1 MKIQISEH
9 FTYGK
14 LFRFTISPILMMV
27 FTSLYGIV
35 DGFFV
40 SNYVGKTS
48 FAAVNLVMPVL
59 MAIGTVGFMI
69 GTGGSAIVSKTIG
82 EGDRDRANRYF
93 SMLIYAATVIS
104 VILSVIGVIFARPIS
119 IALGA
124 EGELLENCV
133 VYSRILFAAEVAFVL
148 QNVFQSF
155 LVTAGKPEFSFYI
168 SVASGVANMFLDWL
182 FVGVFGWGLAGAA
195 IATVIGQ
202 VIGGI
207 LPLIYFARK
216 NTSLLRLT
224 KARFDKKVF
233 FRTCGNGSSEMVSN
247 LSMSVVNMLYNMQLL
262 NIVGEDGISAYG
274 VIMYVNFVFAAIF
287 IGYSIGSA
295 PLVGY
300 NYGADNRRELKNLY
314 RKSVNI
320 MLILGVILTIA
331 AELLSGVMVNIF
343 VSYDPA
349 LAEMT
354 KHGFMLFSLAFPMMG
369 LNIWTSSFFTALNNG
384 VISALISFVR
394 TLIFQ
399 IAAVFI
405 LPMLLELDGVWLAV
419 VAAEVLAFIMSWG
432 FLIAKKKK
440 YGY

>member
-1 MKIQISEH
+1 
-9 FTYGK
+9 
-14 LFRFTISPILMMV
+14 MMV